1 MRLTIILPLFA
12 LLLAAST
19 ATSFLGYRYLSLAS
33 EYRAQ
38 NFLHYSET
46 QEFLSL
52 LKDRPIL
59 QESDLLRATG
69 HVRAA
74 HAAARWCLDVLSPF
88 ETRAFPWLGA
98 GRALEIC
105 KSDLE
110 TSARAL
116 SALES
121 YSDPEI
127 SRGSGTAFAIG
138 LSLMALA
145 TEMEANSL
153 AFRPYVS
160 VIEAKIR
167 RTVRLGTLAAASGL
181 GLIFLLLSRELIRAY
196 HLKVKQAKEVA
207 ELAAIAERATDSI
220 LVTDIDGRVTWVN
233 PAFEAMSGY
242 SLDQMRGSK
251 PGDVLQGP
259 DTDRTVV
266 RAIGESI
273 RHRRPIKREILN
285 YSSSGEPYWVM
296 LSIAPLE
303 SDRGEHYGFVA
314 ISSNITTD
322 RAQRE
327 AIVAAHDEI
336 RYQALHDPL
345 TELPNRR
352 ALDMALKD
360 REGSG
365 DGITIVRI
373 DLDHFKYVN
382 DTMGHDAGDLVLR
395 EVGRIL
401 RAETK
406 EDDLPA
412 RVGGDEFVILLRPGG
427 LAGDGVVIAERM
439 LTRIRAPMS
448 YGNKTIQVGASFG
461 VASSAD
467 GILPA
472 QEVIMGADAALYDAK
487 ESGRNRIRP
496 YTPDLHASVLARR
509 SMARELRRAVA
520 LEEFEPHFHPQFDAR
535 TREMVGVETLARWK
549 SGKLGFLKP
558 DLFLPVAQRLSMIE
572 EIDDIIFRK
581 AIGHVTRLNEMGL
594 SIGKVALNVT
604 AQRVQ
609 EPDVLRMV
617 QDLRSK
623 DFRIAF
629 EVLESVLI
637 EEQSDVFQFGL
648 DRLRDVG
655 VSIEIDDFGSG
666 HASIIGLMQLRP
678 DAMKVD
684 RRLVHRITTD
694 RQSRDVLRSI
704 VGIAQSLDLTVIAE
718 GVETLEH
725 AGILT
730 ELGCH
735 VLQGFAFCQP
745 MDVHDL
751 ELFLAAYRP
760 QPHDLRHVS

>member
-1 MRLTIILPLFA
+1 M
-12 LLLAAST
+12 
-19 ATSFLGYRYLSLAS
+19 
-33 EYRAQ
+33 
-38 NFLHYSET
+38 
-46 QEFLSL
+46 
-52 LKDRPIL
+52 
-59 QESDLLRATG
+59 
-69 HVRAA
+69 
-74 HAAARWCLDVLSPF
+74 ARWCLDVLTPF
-88 ETRAFPWLGA
+88 EARAFPWLGA
-98 GRALEIC
+98 GQALEIC
-105 KSDLE
+105 RAEVE

-116 SALES
+116 SALED
-121 YSDPEI
+121 YSLRAA
-127 SRGSGTAFAIG
+127 SQASGTAVAIG
-138 LSLMALA
+138 ERLAALA

-160 VIEAKIR
+160 VIEVKIR
-167 RTVRLGTLAAASGL
+167 RAVKVGTLVAAAGL

-196 HLKVKQAKEVA
+196 HLKVRQAKELA
-207 ELAAIAERATDSI
+207 ELAAVVERATDSI

-233 PAFEAMSGY
+233 PAFEALSGY
-242 SLDQMRGSK
+242 SLEHMMGKK

-259 DTDRTVV
+259 DTDRAVV
-266 RAIGESI
+266 RAIGESL
-273 RHRRPIKREILN
+273 RRRRPIKREILN
-285 YSSSGEPYWVM
+285 YTSTGEPYWIA

-303 SDRGEHYGFVA
+303 NDLGEPYAFVA

-327 AIVAAHDEI
+327 AIAAAHDEI
-336 RYQALHDPL
+336 RHQALHDPL

-352 ALDMALKD
+352 ALDMALKE
-360 REGSG
+360 RERSG
-365 DGITIVRI
+365 EGTTIVRI

-382 DTMGHDAGDLVLR
+382 DTMGHDAGDFVLR

-401 RAETK
+401 KSETK
-406 EDDLPA
+406 ENDLPA
-412 RVGGDEFVILLRPGG
+412 RIGGDEFVILLRPGG
-427 LAGDGVVIAERM
+427 VASDGVVIAERM
-439 LTRIRAPMS
+439 LARIRAPMS
-448 YGNKTIQVGASFG
+448 YEGKTVQIGASFG
-461 VASSAD
+461 VATSAD
-467 GILPA
+467 GILPTP
-472 QEVIMGADAALYDAK
+472 EVIVGADAALYEAK
-487 ESGRNRIRP
+487 ENGRNRIQP
-496 YTPDLHASVLARR
+496 YTPELHTSVLARR

-594 SIGKVALNVT
+594 PIGKVALNVT

-609 EPDVLRMV
+609 EPDVLRLV
-617 QDLRSK
+617 RDLQGK

-704 VGIAQSLDLTVIAE
+704 VGIAQSMDLTVIAE

-735 VLQGFAFCQP
+735 VLQGYAFCQP
-745 MDVHDL
+745 MDARGL
-751 ELFLAAYRP
+751 EAFMASYRP
-760 QPHDLRHVS
+760 QPYELRQVS